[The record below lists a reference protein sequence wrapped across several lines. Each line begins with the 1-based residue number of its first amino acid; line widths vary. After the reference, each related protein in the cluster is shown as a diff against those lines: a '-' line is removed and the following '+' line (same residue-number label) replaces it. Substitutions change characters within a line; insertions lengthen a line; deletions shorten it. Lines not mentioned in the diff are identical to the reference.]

1 MVTTASGNFQPMK
14 TSLYRVPSGVCH
26 STDQDGTIVLN
37 IEQGKF
43 YSLIS
48 AGSMVWQ
55 QVAAH
60 PEGAT
65 FDTVVDKLMT
75 NEVEFAN
82 KPREKVERAISSM
95 LNTLVES
102 GLIETSER
110 PSSRA
115 FGSIRCLACAAIV
128 VLVRG
133 ITNLLIR
140 RQMQRSAAFVELVMF
155 QVIRWVGRF
164 PARYHTIKN
173 WPVEPR
179 PMVESEDIER
189 ICSAVDEAATWYPK
203 ESLCLQRSSVTA
215 CLLRQHGVPA
225 EMKIG
230 IHKLPFASHA
240 WVEVAGKVINDHKG
254 VQTYFKVIDV
264 W

>member
-1 MVTTASGNFQPMK
+1 MK
-14 TSLYRVPSGVCH
+14 KSLYRVSSDICY
-26 STDQDGTIVLN
+26 STDRDGTIILN

-48 AGSMVWQ
+48 AGSTVWQ
-55 QVAAH
+55 QIAAH

-75 NEVEFAN
+75 NAVEFAN
-82 KPREKVERAISSM
+82 EPREKVEQAISGM
-95 LNTLVES
+95 LDSLIES
-102 GLIETSER
+102 RLIETSDR
-110 PSSRA
+110 TSIRA
-115 FGSIRCLACAAIV
+115 FDSIRCLICAAIV
-128 VLVRG
+128 APVRG

-140 RQMQRSAAFVELVMF
+140 RQMQRSAAFVEFVMF
-155 QVIRWVGRF
+155 QFIRWVGRF
-164 PARYHTIKN
+164 PARYRTVKN
-173 WPVEPR
+173 WPVEPC
-179 PMVESEDIER
+179 PMGESEDIEQ
-189 ICSAVDEAATWYPK
+189 ICSAVNEAATWYPR

-215 CLLRQHGVPA
+215 CLLRQNGVPA